1 MDMTVF
7 ASDVATDA
15 QLAQKPSAAHSPC
28 HWCDIPSFASAAG
41 LLSCSP
47 GQTGPGPSWDGTLLV
62 GDHNQLTNK
71 PLAQKLYGCVRAQ
84 LLHASLF
91 MTPQTVARQAPLP
104 MRFSRQEYWSG
115 SPCPPPGDLPNPEF
129 ELRPP
134 TSKTDSLLLSHWG
147 SPLRFNTQFKRC
159 CPRTVEV

>member
-1 MDMTVF
+1 MLRQTR
-7 ASDVATDA
+7 SWPRNPQRPTPPATGA
-15 QLAQKPSAAHSPC
+15 TFPVSPALQGCYPAAP
-28 HWCDIPSFASAAG
+28 G
-41 LLSCSP
+41 RQNP

-147 SPLRFNTQFKRC
+147 TPLRFNTQSKRC